1 MFNHKKKYSV
11 ETENL
16 ASPEIHTDKAKPAP
30 KKEKDDRE
38 IEYDNLAMPEIHFSK
53 SHGNDDNE

>member
-16 ASPEIHTDKAKPAP
+16 AAPEIHTDKAKHDL
-30 KKEKDDRE
+30 KKEKEERE
-38 IEYDNLAMPEIHFSK
+38 IEYDNLAMPEIHISK
-53 SHGNDDNE
+53 THGHDSDK